1 MRGAVGGGGVW
12 ERMAVIE
19 RSPSTR
25 NLRSIGLDYC
35 VGRTEGKWTGQV
47 DRASGQARRPVL
59 HIMGTK
65 MTESSMAAMRADIAR
80 TYQVIRPYIRR
91 TPVVEVD
98 AADFGLDAM
107 PLVLK
112 LESMQHTGSFKTRGA
127 FSNLLTRAVPA
138 AGVVAASGEIMG
150 WRWRMPP

>member
-35 VGRTEGKWTGQV
+35 VWRTEGKWTGQV
-47 DRASGQARRPVL
+47 DRPGGLPVL

-65 MTESSMAAMRADIAR
+65 MTESSMAAMRAEIAR
-80 TYQVIRPYIRR
+80 TYEVIRPYIRR

-112 LESMQHTGSFKTRGA
+112 LESM
-127 FSNLLTRAVPA
+127 
-138 AGVVAASGEIMG
+138 
-150 WRWRMPP
+150 